1 MERYPYGKDIV
12 NALHAQGEEDTVEVK
27 ALRPNEVYSKDVVAR
42 AAGKDA
48 APSALDAAANQKMSV
63 LGKSLVFKG
72 ELKANEDLLIQGR
85 VEGSITHSASHL
97 AIGAHGDVTA
107 DVHAQR
113 VIVQGKLEG
122 DVHATESVVIEV
134 SANVQGNIYAPR
146 VAIKDGAK
154 FRGSID
160 MDPGAAA
167 APAKGA
173 GSNRRAKPKPEPEP
187 DADDVDEILS

>member
-1 MERYPYGKDIV
+1 MERHQYGREIV
-12 NALHAQGEEDTVEVK
+12 QGDEDTVEMRTVRSSE
-27 ALRPNEVYSKDVVAR
+27 AHA
-42 AAGKDA
+42 KDA
-48 APSALDAAANQKMSV
+48 ASHGDDAATGQKMSV

-97 AIGAHGDVTA
+97 AIGANGDVSA

-122 DVHATESVVIEV
+122 DVQATDSVNIEA
-134 SANVQGNIYAPR
+134 SANVRGNIYAPR

-154 FRGSID
+154 FRGTID
-160 MDPGAAA
+160 MDFGPDAAQEPTKA
-167 APAKGA
+167 
-173 GSNRRAKPKPEPEP
+173 SSSRRAKPK
-187 DADDVDEILS
+187 ADPGASDVDEMLK

>member
-12 NALHAQGEEDTVEVK
+12 SALDRQQGEDDTVEVRS
-27 ALRPNEVYSKDVVAR
+27 LRPNEVYAKDVPAR
-42 AAGKDA
+42 GAAKDA
-48 APSALDAAANQKMSV
+48 PPPALDAAANQKMSV

-72 ELKANEDLLIQGR
+72 QLTANEDLLIQGR
-85 VEGSITHSASHL
+85 VEGTITHSASHL

-113 VIVQGKLEG
+113 LIVQGKLEG

-134 SANVQGNIYAPR
+134 SANVRGNIYAPR
-146 VAIKDGAK
+146 VALKDGAK
-154 FRGSID
+154 FKGTID
-160 MDPGAAA
+160 MDPGAAEA
-167 APAKGA
+167 QSKNT
-173 GSNRRAKPKPEPEP
+173 GSSRRSKPKPEP